1 MVNKGDTEPSDK
13 HRLFMDLRFEFPDGE
28 SVLFRDGES
37 LLVAQLRTCL
47 ASVTTEYEDIH
58 LVVSTRL

>member
-37 LLVAQLRTCL
+37 LLVAQCL
-47 ASVTTEYEDIH
+47 ASVTTEYEDIR